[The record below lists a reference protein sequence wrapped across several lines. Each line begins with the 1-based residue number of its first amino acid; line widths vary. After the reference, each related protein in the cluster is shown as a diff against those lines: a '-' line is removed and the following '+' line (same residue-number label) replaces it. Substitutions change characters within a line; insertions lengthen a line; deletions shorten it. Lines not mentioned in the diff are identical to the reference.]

1 VTIDYLGHLS
11 LCLLE
16 SFPDWKAYAL
26 EHHRNDIA
34 ILAHLGSWKAKEWLG
49 SDLSGSALTEQEL
62 ADRFFFGDVAAQ
74 CSLAVG
80 AF

>member
-16 SFPDWKAYAL
+16 SLPDWKAYAL
-26 EHHRNDIA
+26 EHPRDDIA
-34 ILAHLGSWKAKEWLG
+34 ILAHLGSWQAKEWLEPDQ
-49 SDLSGSALTEQEL
+49 STIVLTEQEL
-62 ADRFFFGDVAAQ
+62 ADRFFFGDIVAQ
-74 CSLAVG
+74 RSLAVG